1 MQSAKCKV
9 IRAKERYVILSE
21 HSEPKD
27 LGTDFTAKVNELRR
41 SFDSA
46 GAPLRMTGLFF
57 VRIIALAGENG

>member
-1 MQSAKCKV
+1 M
-9 IRAKERYVILSE
+9 RAKERYVILSE

-46 GAPLRMTGLFF
+46 SLRSG
-57 VRIIALAGENG
+57 